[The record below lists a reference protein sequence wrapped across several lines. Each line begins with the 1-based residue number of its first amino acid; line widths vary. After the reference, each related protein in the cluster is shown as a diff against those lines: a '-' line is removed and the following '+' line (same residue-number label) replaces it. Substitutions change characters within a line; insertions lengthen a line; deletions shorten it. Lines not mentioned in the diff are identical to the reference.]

1 MEHNSQREQSLFEA
15 ALEITNLAERQAFL
29 DQACGDDHALRNRI
43 ERLLGLL
50 QNAETF
56 FTGCAPALEVA
67 ASEAGP
73 SQIPSAA
80 KSALKAEPEPG
91 SRIGP
96 YKLLQKLGEGGCGVV
111 FMAEQERPVRRRVA
125 LKIIKLGMDTKS
137 VIARFEA
144 ERQALALMDHP
155 NIAGILDAGATE
167 TGRPYFVMELVYGV
181 KITEFC
187 DENRLGMAER
197 LNLFVEVCHAVQ
209 HAHQKGIIHRD
220 LKPSNIMVTMR
231 DGVPVPKVIDF
242 GIAKATGQSLTD
254 KTLFT
259 GYAQLI
265 GTPTYMSPEQMEFS
279 SLNLDTRSD
288 IYSLGV
294 LLYEL
299 LTGRTPFDTTE
310 LLKSGVDEL
319 KRTIREKDPP
329 SPSAKLRTLGNEEL
343 TKTARMRRVEPPRL
357 LHQLHGDL
365 DWIVMKCL
373 EKDRTRRYETV
384 NGLAMDIQRYLRQEP
399 VLARPPSQWYRMQK
413 LVRRHRLVFLSGAAV
428 SAALLL
434 GTVISTSLF
443 FKEREARRSEERL
456 RKEAEVRA
464 EASHVASLLA
474 QRRFEEADKL
484 LANIPLDQP
493 SIEAATGL
501 RALGGWLATNG
512 RWQEAAEKFGLLV
525 KVDQFDGP
533 DLIFADQLKLA
544 AALLKAGDRRAYEQF
559 RRSAVAKSA
568 PTNASTEYS
577 LIKLVLVEPPDSNLL
592 HSIVRLA
599 EVGEKKFPTPEDM
612 RPYPSRGGQW
622 SEALALLEYR
632 RGRFPQALDW
642 CSRCESYPLQSGASM
657 STTSLIRAMSN
668 WRSGQYQS
676 AVVDWT
682 EAYELIQAKSQQGL
696 DVGVAPSALFPGA
709 LQPEERESSWQ
720 DWVMASLLLRE
731 CDELIAQSE
740 RSLDTLSGAKP
751 VSEDPAK
758 IRALGEWHAIRGE
771 WEQARKRFEYV
782 QQSDQGGTAI
792 DYLHSAVTALE
803 QGDEAGFSRL
813 RDQALTRFKGATDA
827 WTAEYVM
834 KTVLLRPAGDS
845 ITAAVEPFA
854 QVLGFSAS
862 SANSIKAGTTTPSSM
877 DNMLFGLL
885 EYRRGNY
892 AGALDWCQRSL
903 DAPNFIALPAATDR
917 IIRAMSFHRLGND
930 AAARSELGQASS
942 LVQGGFNIGFDQWNW
957 REWATYHLMF
967 REAEAMMPQA
977 SVSASSSATAR

>member
-137 VIARFEA
+137 VIARFEG

-474 QRRFEEADKL
+474 QRHFEEADKL

-512 RWQEAAEKFGLLV
+512 RWPEAAEKFGLLV
-525 KVDQFDGP
+525 RVDQLDGP

-559 RRSAVAKSA
+559 RQSAVAKSV
-568 PTNASTEYS
+568 PTNASDEYS
-577 LIKLVLVEPPDSNLL
+577 LIKLALVEPPDSNLL

-599 EVGEKKFPTPEDM
+599 EVGEKNFPTPEDM

-632 RGRFPQALDW
+632 RGRFSQALDW

-803 QGDEAGFSRL
+803 LGDEAGFSRL

-854 QVLGFSAS
+854 QILGFSAS

>member
-15 ALEITNLAERQAFL
+15 ALEITDPAERRVFL
-29 DQACGDDHALRNRI
+29 DQACGDDHALRIRV

-50 QNAETF
+50 RNAETF

-67 ASEAGP
+67 ASEVGP
-73 SQIPSAA
+73 SQIPLAA
-80 KSALKAEPEPG
+80 KSALTAEPEPG

-155 NIAGILDAGATE
+155 NIAGILEAGATE

-187 DENRLGMAER
+187 DQNRLGMEQR

-242 GIAKATGQSLTD
+242 GIAKAIGQSLTD

-299 LTGRTPFDTTE
+299 LTDHTPFDATE

-319 KRTIREKDPP
+319 KRAIREKDPP

-343 TKTARMRRVEPPRL
+343 TKTARMRQVEPPRL
-357 LHQLHGDL
+357 WHQIHGDL

-399 VLARPPSQWYRMQK
+399 VLARPPSQWYRIQK

-443 FKEREARRSEERL
+443 FREREARRSEQRL
-456 RKEAEVRA
+456 RKEAELRA
-464 EASHVASLLA
+464 EASQVASLLA
-474 QRRFEEADKL
+474 QRRFEEADRL

-493 SIEAATGL
+493 SIEMATEL
-501 RALGGWLATNG
+501 RALGDWFATSG
-512 RWQEAAEKFGLLV
+512 RWQQAAEKFGSLV
-525 KVDQFDGP
+525 KAHQLDGP

-544 AALLKAGDRRAYEQF
+544 AALLKAGDQHAYEQF
-559 RRSAVAKSA
+559 RQGVVESASTNA
-568 PTNASTEYS
+568 PTEESA
-577 LIKLVLVEPPDSNLL
+577 IKIALVQPAASNLL

-599 EVGEKKFPTPEDM
+599 EIAEKKFPTPEDM

-632 RGRFPQALDW
+632 RGSFSQALDW
-642 CSRCESYPLQSGASM
+642 CMRCENYPLQNGASM
-657 STTSLIRAMSN
+657 STTS
-668 WRSGQYQS
+668 
-676 AVVDWT
+676 
-682 EAYELIQAKSQQGL
+682 
-696 DVGVAPSALFPGA
+696 F
-709 LQPEERESSWQ
+709 
-720 DWVMASLLLRE
+720 
-731 CDELIAQSE
+731 
-740 RSLDTLSGAKP
+740 
-751 VSEDPAK
+751 
-758 IRALGEWHAIRGE
+758 
-771 WEQARKRFEYV
+771 
-782 QQSDQGGTAI
+782 DQGHVE
-792 DYLHSAVTALE
+792 LAV
-803 QGDEAGFSRL
+803 G
-813 RDQALTRFKGATDA
+813 
-827 WTAEYVM
+827 
-834 KTVLLRPAGDS
+834 S
-845 ITAAVEPFA
+845 IPV
-854 QVLGFSAS
+854 
-862 SANSIKAGTTTPSSM
+862 
-877 DNMLFGLL
+877 
-885 EYRRGNY
+885 RRG
-892 AGALDWCQRSL
+892 
-903 DAPNFIALPAATDR
+903 
-917 IIRAMSFHRLGND
+917 
-930 AAARSELGQASS
+930 
-942 LVQGGFNIGFDQWNW
+942 
-957 REWATYHLMF
+957 
-967 REAEAMMPQA
+967 
-977 SVSASSSATAR
+977 

>member
-15 ALEITNLAERQAFL
+15 ALEIADPADRRAFL
-29 DQACGDDHALRNRI
+29 DQACGNDHALRKRM
-43 ERLLGLL
+43 EQLLGLL
-50 QNAETF
+50 PNAETF
-56 FTGCAPALEVA
+56 FSGCAPVLELA
-67 ASEAGP
+67 AKEAGP
-73 SQIPSAA
+73 SQIPSMAE
-80 KSALKAEPEPG
+80 SVLKVEPDLG

-111 FMAEQERPVRRRVA
+111 YMAEQERPVRRRVA
-125 LKIIKLGMDTKS
+125 VKIIKLGMDTKS

-155 NIAGILDAGATE
+155 NIARIFDAGATE

-181 KITEFC
+181 KITKFC
-187 DENRLGMAER
+187 NENRLGMAGR
-197 LNLFVEVCHAVQ
+197 LNLFVQICHAVQ

-242 GIAKATGQSLTD
+242 GVAKATGQSLTD

-299 LTGRTPFDTTE
+299 LTGHTPFDTTE

-343 TKTARMRRVEPPRL
+343 TKTARMRQVEPPRL
-357 LHQLHGDL
+357 LHQLNGDL

-413 LVRRHRLVFLSGAAV
+413 LVCRHRLVFLSSAAV

-434 GTVISTSLF
+434 GTAVSTSLF

-456 RKEAEVRA
+456 RKEAELRA
-464 EASHVASLLA
+464 ETSHMASLLA
-474 QRRFEEADKL
+474 QRRFEEADEL
-484 LANIPLDQP
+484 LANVPLDQP
-493 SIEAATGL
+493 SIEAATEL
-501 RALGGWLATNG
+501 RALGGWLATSG
-512 RWQEAAEKFGLLV
+512 RWREAAEKFGLLV
-525 KVDQFDGP
+525 KVDQLDGP
-533 DLIFADQLKLA
+533 DLILGDQLKLA
-544 AALLKAGDRRAYEQF
+544 VALLKAGDRSAYEQF
-559 RRSAVAKSA
+559 CQGVVAKSA
-568 PTNASTEYS
+568 PTNTPTEYS
-577 LIKLVLVEPPDSNLL
+577 IIKLALVEPPDSNLL
-592 HSIVRLA
+592 HSIAALA
-599 EVGEKKFPTPEDM
+599 EVAEKKFPTPEDI
-612 RPYPSRGGQW
+612 RPYPSLGGQW

-632 RGRFPQALDW
+632 RGRFSQALDW
-642 CSRCESYPLQSGASM
+642 CSRCENYPLQNGASL

-682 EAYELIQAKSQQGL
+682 EAYELVQAKARQGL
-696 DVGVAPSALFPGA
+696 DVGVAPSTLFPGA
-709 LQPEERESSWQ
+709 LQPEERESAWQ
-720 DWVMASLLLRE
+720 DWVVASLLLHE
-731 CDELIAQSE
+731 CNELIVRSE
-740 RSLDTLSGAKP
+740 RSLDSASGARS

-758 IRALGEWHAIRGE
+758 IRALGEWHAVRGE
-771 WEQARKRFEYV
+771 WEQARKRFENV
-782 QQSDQGGTAI
+782 RQSDQGGTAI

-803 QGDEAGFSRL
+803 LGDEAGFSRL
-813 RDQALTRFKGATDA
+813 RDQVLTRFKGATDA

-834 KTVLLRPAGDS
+834 KTVLLRPAGDT
-845 ITAAVEPFA
+845 ITAGVEPFA

-862 SANSIKAGTTTPSSM
+862 STGPTMAGTTTPSPM
-877 DNMLFGLL
+877 DEMLLGLM

-892 AGALDWCQRSL
+892 TGSLDWCQRSL
-903 DAPNFIALPAATDR
+903 DAPNYIALPAATDR
-917 IIRAMSFHRLGND
+917 VIRAMAFQKLGND
-930 AAARSELGQASS
+930 AAARSELGQAMN
-942 LVQGGFNIGFDQWNW
+942 LVQGGFNIGFDKWRW
-957 REWATYHLMF
+957 REWACYQLLF
-967 REAEAMMPQA
+967 RETEAMMPPMP
-977 SVSASSSATAR
+977 VPTSSSTPAR